1 MTQEDVDTTYDLE
14 MMGIG
19 SGRRFISL
27 MMNVAAINLVSIN
40 FLEVKEFITKLYGLQ
55 ILSFTSIVD

>member
-1 MTQEDVDTTYDLE
+1 MTQEDVETTYDLE

-40 FLEVKEFITKLYGLQ
+40 F
-55 ILSFTSIVD
+55 